1 MIAQM
6 IVITPNWETDLNSE
20 KTNGNKQNII
30 TNVVLI
36 TALPVVLTTLFIIS
50 FSSLFNLL
58 RYALIIW
65 IESSTIRP
73 KTIVKIKALDRLK

>member
-73 KTIVKIKALDRLK
+73 NTIVKIKALDKLK